1 VRLNSAVRDVPPTAE
16 QLRLLHRTIKAVT
29 DDLEKMSSNTAISR
43 LMEFTNE
50 ISQTDP
56 RPKSLL
62 EPFVLLL
69 SPLAPHLAEE
79 LWQVLGHSST
89 LAYEPWPA
97 FDESLIAESE
107 IEIPVQVN
115 GKLRGKVR
123 VAVDANQAEMEGA
136 ARADSAVAGYL
147 SGKAVVKVICV
158 PGRLLNFVVK

>member
-1 VRLNSAVRDVPPTAE
+1 
-16 QLRLLHRTIKAVT
+16 
-29 DDLEKMSSNTAISR
+29 MSFNTSISR

-50 ISQTDP
+50 ISQADP
-56 RPKSLL
+56 RPRAVL

-97 FDESLIAESE
+97 FDELMIAESE
-107 IEIPVQVN
+107 IDVPVQVN
-115 GKLRGKVR
+115 GKLRGKIR
-123 VAVDANQAEMEGA
+123 VPVGADQPAIEAA
-136 ARADSAVAGYL
+136 ARADSGVASYL
-147 SGKAVVKVICV
+147 AGKTVVKVIYV